1 MRFQQ
6 YILQEDRSKQLDE
19 QEAFSLIDKH
29 CKEAVKTYFDGIRI
43 YRGARNKKDYLYID
57 PKKFIRKSKDNDNY
71 YTLINDNAD
80 CWKGYP
86 KRSQSIICTTSIS
99 DTLDYGE
106 PYIVFPY
113 DGAKI
118 GVAPT
123 FDYWSSFTDE
133 LNMNLNTFISRLKNV
148 FKSLNLPLSDKS
160 YKDMVKSFKAFDEYM
175 KTHQLALDV
184 HKMLP
189 RMELYDGDLLKHFE
203 QLMCPKN
210 NNFELKTI
218 DKLTD
223 NGVEVWTDSKSILI
237 SFKQSAVFES
247 HFEK

>member
-1 MRFQQ
+1 MRLQQ
-6 YILQEDRSKQLDE
+6 YILQESRSKQLDK

-29 CKEAVKTYFDGIRI
+29 CKDAVKAYFDGKRI
-43 YRGARNKKDYLYID
+43 YRGMHNKKDYLYID
-57 PKKFIRKSKDNDNY
+57 PKKFVRKSKNNANY

-86 KRSQSIICTTSIS
+86 KRSQSIICSTSVNDVQS
-99 DTLDYGE
+99 YGN

-118 GVAPT
+118 GVAPAY
-123 FDYWSSFTDE
+123 DYWYSFIDE
-133 LNMNLNTFISRLKNV
+133 LGMSLDNFILFLRNTFKLLHI
-148 FKSLNLPLSDKS
+148 PLYDKS

-175 KTHQLALDV
+175 KTHQLTLDV

-189 RMELYDGDLLKHFE
+189 RMDLYEGDLLKHLE
-203 QLMCPKN
+203 ELMCPDN
-210 NNFELKTI
+210 NYFELKTI

-237 SFKQSAVFES
+237 SFNQSTVFEN